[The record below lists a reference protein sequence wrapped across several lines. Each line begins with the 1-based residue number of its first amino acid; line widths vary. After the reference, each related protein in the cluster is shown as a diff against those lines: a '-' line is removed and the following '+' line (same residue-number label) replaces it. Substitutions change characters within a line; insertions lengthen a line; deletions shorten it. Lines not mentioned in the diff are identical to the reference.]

1 MIETKIQ
8 IGEIENLLKAG
19 KKILVKTI
27 NNKFAPITDFINKGL
42 LKTYEVLLENG
53 SKIKVTDSHK
63 FFTDVGWL
71 ETKNIIPLKHS
82 ILCEDMNFSIV
93 KSINNIGICDI
104 VDITVDHPDQ
114 CYFGN
119 GMLNHNSGKSLL
131 GAYALSNTQKM
142 GGIAVYIDTESAVT
156 RDYLSAIGVDITKLM
171 YLQMEALEDIF
182 ASIETIIEKVRASD
196 KKRLVTILVD
206 SVMGA
211 TTHKELEAEY
221 GKDGYATDKAIILS
235 KAMRKIT
242 GMISKENICL
252 IFTNQLRVKMNA
264 MFGDPYTTS
273 GGKALAF
280 HSSVRLRLTSLGQI
294 KIKTKTVDEIVG
306 IKTRAKIV
314 KNRLGPPLKSVDYD
328 IYFNSGIDDWGS
340 WMTILKDRGIITG
353 TAAGYT
359 LKLTEKMEII
369 YPSSGEVVPG
379 AEAVKFKAKEFGSVM
394 DNNPK
399 LKEYVYGLMSDL
411 LVMKYTV
418 NEDFAIDDITVSDEF
433 VSEES

>member
-1 MIETKIQ
+1 MQEYIYEELTLAKLSERFLGNNDFQTPDIYPM
-8 IGEIENLLKAG
+8 GDLEIEVETSDSSGNSSYK
-19 KKILVKTI
+19 
-27 NNKFAPITDFINKGL
+27 PITNFVVKESVDEYFTDGL
-42 LKTYEVLLENG
+42 LKGTANHRIVENG
-53 SKIKVTDSHK
+53 KEIH
-63 FFTDVGWL
+63 
-71 ETKNIIPLKHS
+71 LKDHP
-82 ILCEDMNFSIV
+82 EFV
-93 KSINNIGICDI
+93 KEIGKMFV
-104 VDITVDHPDQ
+104 VDIEVEDEHT
-114 CYFGN
+114 YLAN
-119 GMLNHNSGKSLL
+119 GRLNHN
-131 GAYALSNTQKM
+131 
-142 GGIAVYIDTESAVT
+142 
-156 RDYLSAIGVDITKLM
+156 
-171 YLQMEALEDIF
+171 
-182 ASIETIIEKVRASD
+182 
-196 KKRLVTILVD
+196 
-206 SVMGA
+206 
-211 TTHKELEAEY
+211 
-221 GKDGYATDKAIILS
+221 
-235 KAMRKIT
+235 
-242 GMISKENICL
+242 
-252 IFTNQLRVKMNA
+252 
-264 MFGDPYTTS
+264 TTS

-369 YPSSGEVVPG
+369 YPSSGEVIPG

-399 LKEYVYGLMSDL
+399 LKEYVYGVMSDL